1 MIILILIFMFD
12 ELFFNIGQFDKLY
25 CKKKTPHNSPVK
37 VIIEKFLTSWK
48 WVKVFVKKRGNQE
61 KDIFRLQRKESME

>member
-25 CKKKTPHNSPVK
+25 CKKKHPT
-37 VIIEKFLTSWK
+37 IAQWK
-48 WVKVFVKKRGNQE
+48 
-61 KDIFRLQRKESME
+61 SS